1 MKAKIATLAV
11 IFLFGF
17 SSVSMAGDF
26 GTEDT
31 KKKSKRAARNISML
45 QEELDDPYGEVTE
58 RVHKE
63 YRQSSEYAKRCRNLR
78 MLLEE
83 EE

>member
-1 MKAKIATLAV
+1 MKTKIATLLV
-11 IFLFGF
+11 ILLFGF

-26 GTEDT
+26 GPEGA
-31 KKKSKRAARNISML
+31 KKKSKQAARNISML

-58 RVHKE
+58 AVYKE

-78 MLLEE
+78 MMLEE